1 MASKKGLP
9 RKLAAHP
16 LRPDPGF
23 GVLSGLFWALQ
34 QELILAMT
42 TQTAAPLI
50 SLRDYLRPWKLFT
63 LACGVSILVFGA
75 YRAGALDWDVPLSFL
90 MALFTYIFAPISS
103 RALVRRR
110 WVWLPLAL
118 AGAWWSVD
126 GVYWAYWSWKNPF
139 VAASMR
145 TANIPTSACLYCI
158 CACLWLHD
166 GPLREA
172 FPGKARNRSGQ
183 DDDATR

>member
-1 MASKKGLP
+1 M
-9 RKLAAHP
+9 
-16 LRPDPGF
+16 
-23 GVLSGLFWALQ
+23 
-34 QELILAMT
+34 
-42 TQTAAPLI
+42 I

-118 AGAWWSVD
+118 VGAWWSVD

-183 DDDATR
+183 DYDATR